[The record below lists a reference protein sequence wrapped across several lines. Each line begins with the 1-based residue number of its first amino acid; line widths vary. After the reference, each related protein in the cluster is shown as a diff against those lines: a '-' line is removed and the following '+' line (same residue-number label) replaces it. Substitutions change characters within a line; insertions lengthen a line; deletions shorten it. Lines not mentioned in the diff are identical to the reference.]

1 MTRRARPEVVITGVG
16 LRCAAGTGLGALSVA
31 LREDRACLRPANTP
45 LPVPLV
51 AACPDDVTEHPDLPD
66 DRKSWLALAA
76 LDEAVDAAGL
86 QGHWPAPARRG
97 LFLGTGLSSVTP
109 GELAEDVYPYLSAL
123 GLDEDAVAADIS
135 PDRAAPRRH
144 MPGRCTQVAAARLDV
159 RGPTRT
165 SFSACAAAAQAQLAG
180 LRALQRGEVDVALVG
195 GHDSML
201 HPLGM
206 LSFVVLGALS
216 PTRCRPFDRSRNGF
230 VLGEAAAVFVLERRT
245 DAEARGASILAT
257 FLGGGTS
264 ADGHNV
270 TAPQPE
276 GLGAE
281 QAMRRALDDAGLAP
295 DAVDGINAHGT
306 GTPVGDRAEA
316 QAIARV
322 FGADTTV
329 CSTKGALG
337 HAVAAAGALE
347 AAVCV
352 AALQEGLLPGTVG
365 LQEVD
370 PAFGIGVQAAAR
382 QGAPRVL
389 LSNSFGFGGQNA
401 SLVFAA
407 AD

>member
-1 MTRRARPEVVITGVG
+1 MTRRRRPEVVITGVG
-16 LRCAAGTGLGALSVA
+16 LRCAAGTGLRALSAA
-31 LREDRACLRPANTP
+31 LRSDRACLVAAGTP
-45 LPVPLV
+45 LPVPAV
-51 AACPDDVTEHPDLPD
+51 AACPDPVVAHPDLPD

-76 LDEAVDAAGL
+76 LHEAVEASGL
-86 QGHWPAPARRG
+86 CGGWPRPERRG
-97 LFLGTGLSSVTP
+97 LYLGTGLSSVTP
-109 GELAEDVYPYLSAL
+109 GELAEDVYPHLSEA
-123 GLDEDAVAADIS
+123 GLDEDAVAADITK
-135 PDRAAPRRH
+135 DRAAPRRH
-144 MPGRCTQVAAARLDV
+144 LPARCARVAAEVHGV
-159 RGPTRT
+159 RGPVRT

-180 LRALQRGEVDVALVG
+180 LRALQRREVDVALVG

-216 PTRCRPFDRSRNGF
+216 PSACRPFDRRRNGF
-230 VLGEAAAVFVLERRT
+230 VLGEASAVFVLERRE
-245 DAEARGASILAT
+245 DAEARGAPVLAR

-270 TAPQPE
+270 TAPHPE
-276 GLGAE
+276 GQGAE
-281 QAMRRALDDAGLAP
+281 RAMRRALADAGVSP
-295 DAVDGINAHGT
+295 GQVDGINAHGT

-316 QAIARV
+316 RAIARV
-322 FGADTTV
+322 FGSGTPV

-352 AALQEGLLPGTVG
+352 AALHGGFFPGTVG

-370 PAFGIGVQAAAR
+370 PTFGIEVQRTAV
-382 QGAPRVL
+382 QCAPRVL

-407 AD
+407 PN